1 MCAVHSLKRFTRIPI
16 TLSSSLLPFTP
27 IRSFYSVKLYAVCV
41 YFVWLW
47 VFEYT
52 IVGIAGKNGSVKKL
66 CASHSKNLRFV
77 GHWKQRVRCTHTH
90 QLPNIIIQSEWKRE
104 RAAKGL
110 KRMLGEKNEK
120 FSQFVEKRSQVLKIR
135 IVVVW
140 SVGLLS
146 CHRVCLCLWKLSY

>member
-1 MCAVHSLKRFTRIPI
+1 MLCIHWSVSQEFPLRSRPLYSHSLPFA
-16 TLSSSLLPFTP
+16 PFTLLNCMQCVCTLYDCGCLNTQSLELP
-27 IRSFYSVKLYAVCV
+27 VKMVALKSFVLAIPKIYAS
-41 YFVWLW
+41 LAIESR
-47 VFEYT
+47 EY
-52 IVGIAGKNGSVKKL
+52 GA
-66 CASHSKNLRFV
+66 
-77 GHWKQRVRCTHTH
+77 HTH